1 MRGGVF
7 KKKMSLG
14 IENQFILR
22 LPKVQY
28 RDALYTYKKRKRPRP
43 IFFVFSIGSC

>member
-1 MRGGVF
+1 MRGGVL

-28 RDALYTYKKRKRPRP
+28 IDALYTYKKERDHEIY
-43 IFFVFSIGSC
+43 IFLFLIGSC

>member
-28 RDALYTYKKRKRPRP
+28 RDALYTYKKERDHDLY
-43 IFFVFSIGSC
+43 FFVFSIGSC